1 MFTGNMVTEA
11 IPARVFALYKIANS
25 KKDIT
30 RSELQALMEPPE
42 IYEGTSYFSAI
53 LKAATELKLVEVQDN
68 TIVPLVSNDQMKT
81 IDDMRLHT
89 ISKLESFS
97 DGQFY
102 RYTNAIVNMNER
114 VYKHSSISD
123 SQMLSYMSD
132 RVGEQI
138 TPPMARGWRFWG
150 QYLGFGHV
158 NGMAF
163 LPNAY
168 VFVKDV
174 LKLLK
179 LEKNKEYPIDEFMMA
194 FDQYG
199 KILSSNL
206 EPDRNMNIALSSALR
221 ELHDNNEIELIY
233 HSDAMSRW
241 FLYPSEELFNEQV
254 AAICFKGVK

>member
-11 IPARVFALYKIANS
+11 IPARVFSLYKIANS

-68 TIVPLVSNDQMKT
+68 IVVPIVEKDKMKS
-81 IDDMRLHT
+81 IEEMRMYV

-97 DGQFY
+97 DNQFY
-102 RYTNAIVNMNER
+102 RYTNAVVNMNER
-114 VYKHSSISD
+114 IYKHSSISD
-123 SQMLSYMSD
+123 AQMLSYMTECI
-132 RVGEQI
+132 GEQI
-138 TPPMARGWRFWG
+138 TAPMARGWRFWA
-150 QYLGFGHV
+150 QFLGFGQV
-158 NGMAF
+158 NGMSF

-174 LKLLK
+174 LKLLN
-179 LEKNKEYPIDEFMMA
+179 LEKNKEYPIDDFMA
-194 FDQYG
+194 LFDQYG
-199 KILSSNL
+199 RILSGNL
-206 EPDRNMNIALSSALR
+206 EPDRNMNIALSSAFR

-233 HSDAMSRW
+233 HSDSMSRW
-241 FLYPSEELFNEQV
+241 FLYPSVELFNEQI
-254 AAICFKGVK
+254 ASIRYKGVK